1 MSTKTGP
8 VAWNAFVAD
17 VHKELALEAGIVYAE
32 YASHKAFLAASKEAG
47 IVRSDAMQEASR
59 RKAAAAGK
67 KAGVAERAERYR
79 ITAEAE
85 EAAGVPMREAPSTYS
100 ERAVHKIRLEM
111 RGLPMPAKASKP
123 SAPKVPK
130 ASEPSVRIEMASTH
144 ASNCEQCA
152 VSPVKWPLVCLS
164 CLNRA
169 RAKAEPEPVVTPPVK
184 PSPKATSSASAPA
197 PKASAP
203 SPKVSAP
210 KVSAPAPKAPAPV
223 VEDPHAENR
232 RAFIAEGNEE
242 VVVDGKTYY
251 RMSTGEGFTP
261 GEEPYTIAEYV
272 GIWDADLGEFVIDE

>member
-1 MSTKTGP
+1 MSIKTGP

-67 KAGVAERAERYR
+67 KSGVAERAERYR

-111 RGLPMPAKASKP
+111 RGLPMPAKAAKASKP

-130 ASEPSVRIEMASTH
+130 ASEPASEP
-144 ASNCEQCA
+144 ASED
-152 VSPVKWPLVCLS
+152 
-164 CLNRA
+164 
-169 RAKAEPEPVVTPPVK
+169 EDEPVVTPPVK
-184 PSPKATSSASAPA
+184 PSPAPKASAPA
-197 PKASAP
+197 PKVSAPKASAPKASPP
-203 SPKVSAP
+203 SPKVS
-210 KVSAPAPKAPAPV
+210 APAPV
-223 VEDPHAENR
+223 VEDPHAEAR

-242 VVVDGKTYY
+242 VVIEGKTYY
-251 RMSTGEGFTP
+251 RMSTGECFTP
-261 GEEPYTIAEYV
+261 GEEPYTIAEYM
-272 GIWDADLGEFVIDE
+272 GKWDADLGEFVIDE

>member
-59 RKAAAAGK
+59 RKATAAGK
-67 KAGVAERAERYR
+67 KSGVAERAERYR

-111 RGLPMPAKASKP
+111 RGLPMPAKAKAKP

-130 ASEPSVRIEMASTH
+130 ASEPASEDE
-144 ASNCEQCA
+144 A
-152 VSPVKWPLVCLS
+152 
-164 CLNRA
+164 
-169 RAKAEPEPVVTPPVK
+169 EPVVTPPVK
-184 PSPKATSSASAPA
+184 PVPKA
-197 PKASAP
+197 KASAP

-210 KVSAPAPKAPAPV
+210 APKVSAPAPV

-242 VVVDGKTYY
+242 VVIEGKTYY
-251 RMSTGEGFTP
+251 RMSTGECFTP
-261 GEEPYTIAEYV
+261 GEEPYTIAEYM
-272 GIWDADLGEFVIDE
+272 GKWDADLGEFVIDE